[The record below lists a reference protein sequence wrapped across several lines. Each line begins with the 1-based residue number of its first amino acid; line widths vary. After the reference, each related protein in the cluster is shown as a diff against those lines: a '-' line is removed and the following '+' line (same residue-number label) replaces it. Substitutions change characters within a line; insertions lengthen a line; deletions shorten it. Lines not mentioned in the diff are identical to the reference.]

1 MWYWIIAII
10 VGYLLGSIP
19 VGFLVVRLVKG
30 VDVRQV
36 GSGRTGGANV
46 LRAAGWQVALLSGAG
61 DVLKGT
67 LAVLLARWLGGPPL
81 LQAIAGVA
89 AVAGHNYPVTLSL
102 QGGAG
107 TATAI
112 GGAIAL
118 WFWSG
123 VLLLPVLFGVIL
135 STHRAS
141 LGSIAVACL
150 LPCVFVLRALLGAGP
165 WVHLVHGVLTS
176 VLVLWSLRPNIRRL
190 LRREERQISWEQVEG
205 QD

>member
-1 MWYWIIAII
+1 MWYWVTAVIA
-10 VGYLLGSIP
+10 GYLLGSIP

-61 DVLKGT
+61 DVLKGL

-81 LQAIAGVA
+81 LQAIAGAA
-89 AVAGHNYPVTLSL
+89 AVAGHNYPVTLRL

-107 TATAI
+107 TATSI
-112 GGAIAL
+112 GGATAL
-118 WFWSG
+118 WPWSG
-123 VLLLPVLFGVIL
+123 GLLLVLFGVIL
-135 STHRAS
+135 STRRAS

-150 LPCVFVLRALLGAGP
+150 LPCVFAVRAILGAGP
-165 WVHLVHGVLTS
+165 WVHLVHGLLTS
-176 VLVLWSLRPNIRRL
+176 ALILWSLRPNIRRL
-190 LRREERQISWEQVEG
+190 LRREERQVDFEQAG
-205 QD
+205 